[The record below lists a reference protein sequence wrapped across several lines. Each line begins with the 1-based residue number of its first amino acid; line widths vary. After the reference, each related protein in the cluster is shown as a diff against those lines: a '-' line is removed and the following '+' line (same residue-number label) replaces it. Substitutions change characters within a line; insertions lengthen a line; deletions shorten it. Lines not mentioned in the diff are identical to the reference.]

1 MYKELQEMTQARLQ
15 ACGIHDES
23 DGGSGS
29 HLSNQST
36 AKKVPQ
42 RRKELSEMQGK
53 PITTVTKQQMS
64 KAITSVATALCVLQS
79 EVRGS

>member
-23 DGGSGS
+23 DGDSGNQ
-29 HLSNQST
+29 LSGKSST
-36 AKKVPQ
+36 KKLPP
-42 RRKELSEMQGK
+42 RRKDLSEMQGK

-64 KAITSVATALCVLQS
+64 KAIASVATALCVLQS